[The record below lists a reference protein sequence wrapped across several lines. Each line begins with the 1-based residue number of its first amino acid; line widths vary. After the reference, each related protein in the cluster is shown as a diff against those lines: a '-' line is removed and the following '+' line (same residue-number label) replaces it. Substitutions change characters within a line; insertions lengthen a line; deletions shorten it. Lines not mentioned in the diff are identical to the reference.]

1 MSRVFDVDGKQMVFS
16 FQAFNTIFNNYHSSK
31 HLKVKSLIE
40 QMRDKLGVSYD
51 TVQNWRK
58 KKNGPADLEM
68 VKSIASAL
76 EIKDYTI
83 LLTEKDGGNKMAQ
96 LTDRQK
102 TAAKKIYDK
111 CIWFLNEFNHTDGFN
126 DFWLEFKDAGHK
138 DPEGKSY
145 DKVSAMMDEIFLVY
159 NQEYFDLKGHPI
171 YDDFWEYLSD
181 DLYETFD
188 GKLSYAYRFEAIP
201 NGQPT
206 VSEDYD
212 KAMITLNGIIDKYL

>member
-1 MSRVFDVDGKQMVFS
+1 
-16 FQAFNTIFNNYHSSK
+16 
-31 HLKVKSLIE
+31 
-40 QMRDKLGVSYD
+40 
-51 TVQNWRK
+51 
-58 KKNGPADLEM
+58 
-68 VKSIASAL
+68 
-76 EIKDYTI
+76 
-83 LLTEKDGGNKMAQ
+83 MAQ

-126 DFWLEFKDAGHK
+126 AFWLEFKDAGYK
-138 DPEGKSY
+138 DLEGKSY
-145 DKVSAMMDEIFLVY
+145 DKVSAMMDEIFLAY